1 MSMTIEVKH
10 DMSFE
15 DLKNNCWSG
24 AISTL
29 EAIEKA
35 GLEDALMD
43 YLDDIYYND
52 NTPTM
57 TEVNDLLW
65 FDEYINN
72 DFINEHLTLDDIDS
86 LEELKEYSDN
96 YNVDMTINNTI
107 ENKRDKELWKY
118 LQDNLYGESLKD
130 IFETL
135 EDLTEDIYLPAEYA
149 KSLEELVKFANET
162 NNDTVLDVIAE
173 VKEIGKEK
181 ELWKRIVEEYH
192 NKNYTLME
200 LFVDLESLD
209 IEEL

>member
-1 MSMTIEVKH
+1 MAMTIVVKQE
-10 DMSFE
+10 MSFD
-15 DLKNNCWSG
+15 DLKENCWSG

-35 GLEDALMD
+35 GLEDELMD
-43 YLDDIYYND
+43 YLSVFCDRIPDI
-52 NTPTM
+52 

-65 FDEYINN
+65 FDEYLNN
-72 DFINEHLTLDDIDS
+72 DFINEHLTLGDVDS
-86 LEELKEYSDN
+86 LEELKEYSNSYSIDII
-96 YNVDMTINNTI
+96 DHAIKNN
-107 ENKRDKELWKY
+107 RDKELWKY
-118 LQDNLYGESLKD
+118 MQDNLEGESLKD
-130 IFETL
+130 IFDTL

-149 KSLEELVKFANET
+149 KSLEELAKFANET

-181 ELWKRIVEEYH
+181 ELWNKIVEEYH
-192 NKNYTLME
+192 NKRYTLME

>member
-1 MSMTIEVKH
+1 MEIKM

-35 GLEDALMD
+35 GLEDELMD

-72 DFINEHLTLDDIDS
+72 DFINEYLTLDDIDS
-86 LEELKEYSDN
+86 LEELKEYSTD
-96 YNVDMTINNTI
+96 YSIDIIDHAIKNNRG
-107 ENKRDKELWKY
+107 NELWKY
-118 LQDNLYGESLKD
+118 MQDNLEGESLKD
-130 IFETL
+130 IFDTL

-181 ELWKRIVEEYH
+181 ELWKKIVEEYH
-192 NKNYTLME
+192 GTNYTLME
-200 LFVDLESLD
+200 LFIDLESLD